1 MSFVRPQ
8 TAEELRETV
17 AWAVAEEA
25 PLEIVGAGTKR
36 GIGRA
41 MQTRLGIDLTA
52 LSGVTLYDPE
62 ELILSAQ
69 AGTPRSEAEAMLA
82 ERRQAFAFEPP
93 DLSSLLG
100 SEHAGTLGGMI
111 ASNLSGP
118 RRIKA
123 GAVRDHFLGFHAVSG
138 RGEIFQSGSRVMKN
152 VTGYDLPKLMAG
164 SWGTL
169 AVMTSVTLKV
179 LPRAETETTLLL
191 QGLDDQTAARAM
203 SAAMQSS
210 CEVSGAA
217 HLPASVA
224 ASSAVGPVREAVGAV
239 TLLRLEGDAPSVAF
253 RKRQLPEI
261 LAPFARGAEIEGEVS
276 RQAWAEIRDVRLLAE
291 PRDRF
296 VWRISVPPMEGP
308 RVLAGIRETVDARG
322 YYDWA
327 GGLVWVSV
335 TPSGHASAEAIRA
348 TFAACG
354 GHATLIRAPLDVR
367 ASVAVFEP
375 QTAAL
380 IALTRR
386 VKAAFDPKGI
396 LNPGR
401 MSL

>member
-1 MSFVRPQ
+1 MTSTLKPA
-8 TAEELRETV
+8 TSEELREAV

-25 PLEIVGAGTKR
+25 PLEVVGAGTKR

-41 MQTRLGIDLTA
+41 MQTRATLDLSGLA
-52 LSGVTLYDPE
+52 GVTLYDPA
-62 ELILSAQ
+62 ELILSAE
-69 AGTPRSEAEAMLA
+69 AGTLRSEAEALLE

-93 DLSSLLG
+93 DLSHLLG
-100 SEHAGTLGGMI
+100 SGHSGTLGGMV

-169 AVMTSVTLKV
+169 AVMSSLTLKV
-179 LPRAETETTLLL
+179 LPMPRTEATLLL
-191 QGLDDQTAARAM
+191 AGLDDATAARAM
-203 SAAMQSS
+203 SEAMQSS

-217 HLPASVA
+217 HLPAEA
-224 ASSAVGPVREAVGAV
+224 ARASEVDAVRDGSA
-239 TLLRLEGDAPSVAF
+239 TLLRLEGEPPSVAF
-253 RKRQLPEI
+253 RKARLAEI
-261 LAPFARGAEIEGEVS
+261 LRSYAPAEALDEETSGRVWREV
-276 RQAWAEIRDVRLLAE
+276 RDVRLLAE
-291 PRDRF
+291 PRDRL
-296 VWRISVPPMEGP
+296 VWRVSVPPMEGP
-308 RVLAGIRETVDARG
+308 RVLAGIGEAVEASG

-327 GGLVWVSV
+327 GGLVWVAVS
-335 TPSGHASAEAIRA
+335 PSGHASAEAVRA

-354 GHATLIRAPLDVR
+354 GHATLIRDPVDLR

-375 QTAAL
+375 QTAPLVAL
-380 IALTRR
+380 SQRL
-386 VKAAFDPKGI
+386 KAAFDPRGI

-401 MSL
+401 MWV